1 LNLQK
6 DSAFE
11 VRKVAVIG
19 IGNSKFG
26 VRQDVN
32 ISELAFE
39 AVRPALE
46 DADLGASDIPF
57 VALGSVG
64 AGAWYEELLPAV
76 VVSEYCGM
84 TGAGL
89 VRCEAACASGSAA
102 FFTAYSAVASGRE
115 DIAMA
120 MGVEKMR
127 EIDSATAMEWIG
139 RAGYYLWEF
148 HNFGVTFPAYYALHA
163 NAHMAKYGTTE
174 EDLALV
180 AVKNHKY
187 GSMNPIAHL
196 QNRITVN
203 DVLNSMVIASPLKL
217 FDCCPLTDGASAI
230 VLASE
235 EKVKQ
240 LGIDAPVWVAG
251 IGYSSGTANLSKRSD
266 YVGLEA
272 SVIAAQRAY
281 KAAGIT
287 PDQVD
292 FAEVHDCFTIAEIMA
307 YEDIGLCARGEGV
320 RLLREGQTEIGG
332 KIPVNMDGGLKAKGH
347 PIGTTGCAM
356 MYELT
361 KQLRGEAEKG
371 RQVPLKNNIGLAHN
385 VGGTGHYCYVT
396 VLRR

>member
-1 LNLQK
+1 V
-6 DSAFE
+6 FE

-46 DADLGASDIPF
+46 DASLEARHIPF

-76 VVSEYCGM
+76 VISEYCGM

-102 FFTAYSAVASGRE
+102 FFTAYSAIASGHV
-115 DIAMA
+115 DVAMA

-196 QNRITVN
+196 QNRVTVD

-217 FDCCPLTDGASAI
+217 YDCCPLTDGASAL

-235 EKVKQ
+235 EKVKE
-240 LGIDAPVWVAG
+240 LGVDTPVWIAG
-251 IGYSSGTANLSKRSD
+251 IGYSSGTANLSKRDSF
-266 YVGLEA
+266 VGLEA
-272 SVIAAQRAY
+272 SVLASQRAF
-281 KAAGIT
+281 KAAGAT
-287 PDQVD
+287 PNQVD

-307 YEDIGLCARGEGV
+307 YEDIGFCNKGEGV
-320 RLLREGQTEIGG
+320 KLLREGQTEIGG
-332 KIPVNMDGGLKAKGH
+332 KIPVNMDGGLKSKGH
-347 PIGTTGCAM
+347 PIGTTGCSM
-356 MYELT
+356 IYELT
-361 KQLRGEAEKG
+361 KQLRGQAEKG

-396 VLRR
+396 ILRR

>member
-1 LNLQK
+1 V
-6 DSAFE
+6 FE

-46 DADLGASDIPF
+46 DSSLEARDIPF

-102 FFTAYSAVASGRE
+102 FFTAYSAIASGHA
-115 DIAMA
+115 DVAMA

-196 QNRITVN
+196 QNKVTVD

-217 FDCCPLTDGASAI
+217 YDCCPLTDGASAL

-235 EKVKQ
+235 EKVKE
-240 LGIDAPVWVAG
+240 LGVDMPVWVAG
-251 IGYSSGTANLSKRSD
+251 IGYSSGTANLSKRNSF
-266 YVGLEA
+266 VGLEA
-272 SVIAAQRAY
+272 SVQASQRAF

-287 PDQVD
+287 PGQVD

-307 YEDIGLCARGEGV
+307 YEDIGFCGRGEGV
-320 RLLREGQTEIGG
+320 KLLREGQTEIGG
-332 KIPVNMDGGLKAKGH
+332 KIPVNMDGGLKSKGH
-347 PIGTTGCAM
+347 PIGTTGCSM
-356 MYELT
+356 IYELT
-361 KQLRGEAEKG
+361 KQLRGKAEKG

-396 VLRR
+396 ILRR